1 MANNLFADVPA
12 AVVAKS
18 TVSFVAAG
26 FTSSNCRI
34 IYEVGSPLKS
44 WVPDRDIN
52 AITGFTAGKGYY
64 VVPSADMDMEA
75 ILIPPVPTGGG
86 STTPAAP
93 TAGVVDDSADTFNW
107 TNNPLY
113 PDVSDYEF
121 TLNGGT
127 SWAAATAK
135 PIAVGNV
142 AKAIGQV
149 GVRVKAVGGDNPS
162 AGLFNAS
169 AFNVAAD
176 PFLAVT
182 VTLFQIL
189 EGPTGTF
196 TDDSGSGNGRG
207 VSDLTM
213 AGDGRVYCKYNDNAT
228 NGGTFLALDPNSDLD
243 DSTTY
248 DFSFFPF
255 SGQIYVREQAAQT
268 GPLAAVADGD
278 LLSLRR
284 VVSSGAVLME
294 KSSDNGATWTL
305 VHTYTGTSTAP
316 LYAKFRINDIGK
328 KISEFRGNGFA

>member
-113 PDVSDYEF
+113 PDLSDYEF

-127 SWAAATAK
+127 SWAVLTAK
-135 PIAVGNV
+135 PIAVGDVN
-142 AKAIGQV
+142 KAIGQV

-162 AGLFNAS
+162 AGLFNAT
-169 AFNVAAD
+169 AFNVAAGPVYLGID
-176 PFLAVT
+176 ST
-182 VTLFQIL
+182 NMT
-189 EGPTGTF
+189 ETPTGTWGNNTPGLGTGVTSQSMAAAGSIQAKYLDA
-196 TDDSGSGNGRG
+196 TDNNKACLG
-207 VSDLTM
+207 
-213 AGDGRVYCKYNDNAT
+213 
-228 NGGTFLALDPNSDLD
+228 LD
-243 DSTTY
+243 DSSTNENYNASWKFGVVPIGSLYYRIDDGVTTSLAIAPAVNDIY
-248 DFSFFPF
+248 EIRRD
-255 SGQIYVREQAAQT
+255 SGGVCSIYINGSNVYT
-268 GPLAAVADGD
+268 GPTIAGTVWGKIQTLDSGTH
-278 LLSLRR
+278 
-284 VVSSGAVLME
+284 VSEVKGL
-294 KSSDNGATWTL
+294 
-305 VHTYTGTSTAP
+305 
-316 LYAKFRINDIGK
+316 
-328 KISEFRGNGFA
+328 GFA